1 MPMEPPSTSATAMA
15 AALSEGATS
24 ARELIEEAIG
34 AALSGP
40 ATHCLTQDTF
50 ERARREAE
58 LSDQRRVCGLPLSP
72 LDGLPVTW
80 KDVFD
85 VQGTVTTCGSESRR
99 HLAPASRDSAF
110 VAACADFGM
119 ISVGKTNMS
128 EFAFSGLGVNT
139 VFGTPA
145 NPAHADTPRVPG
157 GSSSGAAVS
166 VAAGVAPYA
175 IGTDTSGST
184 RLPAAWCGVVGYR
197 ASKNRY
203 GPNDFQP
210 LSQTLD
216 SVGVIACTVQDIRLL
231 DDIMLK
237 RPRAAR
243 YSRDSSAPRF
253 VVPAGELVDECHPD
267 IVAAF
272 TETISALSAAGATI
286 EHRVFTSLNDAQS
299 LMDSCGTIV
308 GAEALENIRGEVD
321 DTRLLQPATVR
332 RLDHSAR
339 ANTDPTQLYARLPDL
354 RDRFQSELG
363 DAVLLCP
370 TVRIPPP
377 PISTVQEDAK
387 SFDHVNQRAL
397 RSTMLTSYLGACGI
411 SYPAAP
417 FASASGLMLSRP
429 CGDDDRLLATASFVE
444 LVSASDRPWQRF
456 APPDP
461 TCG

>member
-1 MPMEPPSTSATAMA
+1 MQPHNTSATAMA
-15 AALSEGATS
+15 AALAAGATS

-34 AALSGP
+34 AALSTP
-40 ATHCLTQDTF
+40 AVHCLTNNTF
-50 ERARREAE
+50 ERGRHEAD
-58 LSDQRRVCGLPLSP
+58 LSDQRRAGGRQLSP
-72 LDGLPVTW
+72 LDGVPVTW
-80 KDVFD
+80 KDLFD
-85 VQGTVTTCGSESRR
+85 VRGTVTTCGSESRL
-99 HLAPASRDSAF
+99 HLDSSSRDSAF
-110 VAACADFGM
+110 VAACADVGM

-139 VFGTPA
+139 VFGTPV
-145 NPAHADTPRVPG
+145 NPAHTDTPRVPG

-166 VAAGVAPYA
+166 VAVGVAPYA

-216 SVGVIACTVQDIRLL
+216 SVGLIARTVQDIRLL

-237 RPRAAR
+237 RHRAAR
-243 YSRDSSAPRF
+243 YPLDSSTPRF
-253 VVPAGELVDECHPD
+253 VVPDGELIDECHPD
-267 IVAAF
+267 IAAAF
-272 TETISALSAAGATI
+272 TEIVSALSAAGATI

-308 GAEALENIRGEVD
+308 GAEARSNIRGEVN

-332 RLDHSAR
+332 RLTHSAR
-339 ANTDPTQLYARLPDL
+339 TNNDPAQLYARLPDL
-354 RDRFQSELG
+354 RHRFQSELG
-363 DAVLLCP
+363 DEVLLCP

-377 PISTVQEDAK
+377 AISTIRENAK
-387 SFDHVNQRAL
+387 SFDYINQRAL

-417 FASASGLMLSRP
+417 FASASGLMMSRP
-429 CGDDDRLLATASFVE
+429 CGDDDRLLAAASFIE
-444 LVSASDRPWQRF
+444 LADARDVPARRY
-456 APPDP
+456 APLDP